1 MSCSRYLA
9 RKISIRKV
17 VNSMRVLRLLSFM
30 LFVFLLAGCSVLSI
44 VIPEKKQRPIENLI
58 SQLEPIELPE
68 PETEKPIPTLEFVV
82 EQYKKALEI
91 TQDPKTRHQIL
102 TRLAG
107 LEMLKSEALQ
117 VESIGGGP
125 FYREASK
132 FYKELLALKLPGISN
147 DELQYQLAKSY
158 AMDGMSADARNE
170 PGAFA
175 GEYENSVYYTEV
187 QFRRGEDFFSHSKYA
202 AAQRSYE
209 EVLKDQSS
217 PYYLHAMYMHGWS
230 VFKQGKHKEALP
242 SFVDVMDY
250 LLADG
255 KPFEALGKG
264 PRSLAEDT
272 LRIMSI
278 VFSYNDGANT
288 VLEFYPVADGKPY
301 VDMIY
306 SHLSDFY
313 LEQNRI
319 RRGIDTLQAYANHY
333 PASDKAPSFVVA
345 KINVLEKSPYID
357 EIIPAK
363 EGFVNNYGIY
373 SAYWKARGAYQQ
385 QEISK
390 SLKPYLETL
399 AQYYHALATT
409 QNKERDKSKP
419 KPDKLKLAYVVAATW
434 YEQLLASFPNHEK
447 LDHYTFLQAES
458 YFEGDVWQKA
468 IPLYERV
475 AYELGA
481 STYRDTAGY
490 SALLSYDS
498 LLEIYRK
505 QAAISGDKQP
515 VNQLLKAKIASAQR
529 FYLSFPKHKEALAV
543 LTQAAN
549 ELFSL
554 QDYPLAIKLATD
566 VLLAEKPKASISQ
579 RRSVLLVK
587 AHSEFELLEY
597 IQAEATYQHL
607 LPLVKNDK
615 QLYGKI
621 LEKIAASIYKQAEEL
636 AAVPENGELT
646 ADQQQYLR
654 DAIGHYL
661 RIETIVPSSPIRIT
675 AHFDAANA
683 YMRLQDWSRASA
695 ELVRFRKLYSKHKL
709 SKTIP
714 AKLVFIYE
722 TMGAYTLAGQEMLDI
737 SKKSAIS
744 EDKREALYQAAELFE
759 KGKSIE
765 QAILAYRRYA
775 NTYKTRYF
783 DTLIEAQY
791 KLTKLYG
798 SQGQDKKKRFWLKKQ
813 IALDKSLGEKRTDR
827 SRTLAAEATLFFA
840 EEDFNRFKRV
850 KLTQPLKRS
859 LKKKKSA
866 MEVALKSYKRVM
878 DYGIAD
884 YVASANHRIGEIYS
898 QLAQDLMNSDRPKNL
913 DELAMEQYE
922 VLLEEQVYPFEEK
935 AIEILEANAQR
946 AWAGQY
952 GDWVKRSFS
961 QLVKLL
967 PARYAK
973 PELVESVSNDIY

>member
-1 MSCSRYLA
+1 MN
-9 RKISIRKV
+9 I
-17 VNSMRVLRLLSFM
+17 LRHLSFIV
-30 LFVFLLAGCSVLSI
+30 LTLSLAGCSVLSVMDVI
-44 VIPEKKQRPIENLI
+44 IPEKKQRPIENLI

-68 PETEKPIPTLEFVV
+68 PELERSKPTLEFVV
-82 EQYKKALEI
+82 SQYKKALDI
-91 TQDPKTRHQIL
+91 TKDPKTRHQIL

-107 LEMLKSEALQ
+107 LEMLKSEAQQ
-117 VESIGGGP
+117 VEGGGTGP
-125 FYREASK
+125 FYREASE
-132 FYKELLALKLPGISN
+132 FYKELLALELPGINN

-158 AMDGMSADARNE
+158 AMDGMSDKARSE
-170 PGAFA
+170 LQTFAQGYQDSAF
-175 GEYENSVYYTEV
+175 YTEV
-187 QFRRGEDFFSHSKYA
+187 QFRRGEDFFSRSKYA
-202 AAQRSYE
+202 SAQRAYE
-209 EVLKDQSS
+209 AVLEDQAS

-230 VFKQGKHKEALP
+230 VFKQGKHKQALP
-242 SFVDVMDY
+242 SFVQVMDY

-255 KPFEALGKG
+255 KPLDALGKG
-264 PRSLAEDT
+264 PRSLVEDT
-272 LRIMSI
+272 LRVMSI

-288 VLEFYPVADGKPY
+288 VVEFYPVAEDKPY

-306 SHLSDFY
+306 SHLSAFY

-319 RRGIDTLQAYANHY
+319 RRGIDTLQAYASHY
-333 PASDKAPSFVVA
+333 PDSDKAPGFVVE

-363 EGFVNNYGIY
+363 EGYVNSYGIY
-373 SAYWKARGAYQQ
+373 SDYWKVRGDAQR

-390 SLKPYLETL
+390 KLKPYLETL

-409 QNKERDKSKP
+409 ENKKRDKSKP
-419 KPDKLKLAYVVAATW
+419 KPDKLKLAYVVAASW

-475 AYELGA
+475 AYNLGP
-481 STYRDTAGY
+481 SIYRDTAGY
-490 SALLSYDS
+490 GALLSYDA
-498 LLEIYRK
+498 LLGVYRK
-505 QAAISGDKQP
+505 QANVTGDKKP
-515 VNQLLKAKIASAQR
+515 ANELLKEKVASAQR
-529 FYLSFPKHKEALAV
+529 FYANFPQHKEALAV
-543 LTQAAN
+543 LTQATN

-566 VLLAEKPKASISQ
+566 VLLAEKPAATTAQK
-579 RRSVLLVK
+579 RSVLLVK

-607 LPLVKNDK
+607 LPLVKDDK
-615 QLYGKI
+615 KLYGKI

-636 AAVPENGELT
+636 AAVPAEGELT
-646 ADQQQYLR
+646 LEQKQFLQE
-654 DAIGHYL
+654 AIGHYL
-661 RIETIVPSSPIRIT
+661 RIEKAVPSSPIRIT

-683 YMRLQDWSRASA
+683 YMRLEDWSQASA
-695 ELVRFRKLYSKHKL
+695 QLVRFRNLYPKNAL
-709 SKTIP
+709 TKTIP

-722 TMGAYTLAGQEMLDI
+722 TMGAFTLAGEEMLGI
-737 SKKSAIS
+737 SQRATVA
-744 EDKREALYQAAELFE
+744 EDKREALYQAAEFFE
-759 KGKSIE
+759 KGKSID
-765 QAILAYRRYA
+765 QAILTYRRYA
-775 NTYKTRYF
+775 NTYKTSHF

-798 SQGQDKKKRFWLKKQ
+798 IQGKDKKRRFWLKKQ
-813 IALDKSLGEKRTDR
+813 IALDKSLAKARTDR

-840 EEDFNRFKRV
+840 EDDFKRFARV
-850 KLTQPLKRS
+850 KLSQPLKRS
-859 LKKKKSA
+859 LKKKKKA
-866 MEVALKSYKRVM
+866 MEIALKSYKKVM

-884 YVASANHRIGEIYS
+884 YVATANHRVGEIYS
-898 QLAQDLMNSDRPKNL
+898 LLAQDLMDSDRPKNL

-922 VLLEEQVYPFEEK
+922 VLLEEQVFPFEEK

-946 AWAGQY
+946 AWGGQY
-952 GDWVKRSFS
+952 DDWVKRSFE
-961 QLVKLL
+961 QLAKLL

-973 PELVESVSNDIY
+973 PELVEAVNNEIY